1 MAKSV
6 NQSSGWS
13 LCRFEGAWHHDAVS
27 QASIADD
34 RIVIELEQEGDTV
47 TVTAKSTDG
56 IRYAGDYRYREGSYS
71 NGEVFFERFTGPAG
85 HVFVGE
91 RREIGQRAELWVIKM
106 DAS

>member
-6 NQSSGWS
+6 NQATGWS
-13 LCRFEGAWHHDAVS
+13 LCRFEGVWHHDAVS

-47 TVTAKSTDG
+47 TVTAQSMDG

-71 NGEVFFERFTGPAG
+71 NGEVCLERFTGPAG

-91 RREIGQRAELWVIKM
+91 RREIGQKAEPWVIKIG
-106 DAS
+106 AS